1 MVSYRRNRIA
11 GGKFFTAD
19 LRDRRQK
26 VLIEHID
33 VFRNV
38 IRGVRRALPL
48 QKTGAVIT
56 GYGKNDTGN
65 TRFAMTAIS
74 RRM

>member
-1 MVSYRRNRIA
+1 MLVA
-11 GGKFFTAD
+11 
-19 LRDRRQK
+19 
-26 VLIEHID
+26 HID

-38 IRGVRRALPL
+38 IRGVQREIPSVLAKGRR
-48 QKTGAVIT
+48 VIT

-74 RRM
+74 GRM